1 MYRKR
6 DFSLVGEKVILVP
19 YCQLHVDKYHQ
30 WMMDPT
36 LRELTAS
43 EPLSIE
49 QEHEMQ
55 RKWYLDD
62 DKCTFIVLEKQQY
75 DQEMSSEKDCMVGDV
90 NLFFNMPQNYAA
102 EVDIMI
108 PAALYPFILSA

>member
-1 MYRKR
+1 MALYGRAYVCVCAR
-6 DFSLVGEKVILVP
+6 AMSR
-19 YCQLHVDKYHQ
+19 YHQ

-62 DKCTFIVLEKQQY
+62 D
-75 DQEMSSEKDCMVGDV
+75 SE
-90 NLFFNMPQNYAA
+90 FSAA
-102 EVDIMI
+102 RACPV
-108 PAALYPFILSA
+108 PSR